1 MKTLYEL
8 IGGEDNI
15 RKLVTAFYQR
25 VLNDPLL
32 QPFFEGVSVDK
43 LQRMQVSF
51 FSIALG
57 GPEPPFVISLSDAHR
72 GRGIR
77 SDHLTR
83 FTQHLLGTL
92 EEIGIEEKAA
102 QRVYER
108 IGTYSNEILGESN
121 VDG

>member
-1 MKTLYEL
+1 MTTLYEL
-8 IGGEDNI
+8 IGGEQNI

-32 QPFFEGVSVDK
+32 MPFFEGVSVDK
-43 LQRMQVSF
+43 LQKMQISF

-57 GPEPPFVISLSDAHR
+57 GPEPPLAISLWDAHR

-83 FTQHLLGTL
+83 FTEHLLGTL
-92 EEIGIEEKAA
+92 AEIGIDENAA

-108 IGTYSNEILGESN
+108 ISTYSNEILGESN